1 MLKKF
6 FIDWSFEDRSFL
18 NEEKLTAA
26 DRKEIS
32 GSDFGIPSQRRYPMP
47 DKSHVLAAIRFFN
60 KVDPE
65 HEAELARNIIKKMK
79 EYNIDPSTVGESN
92 RLRKYL

>member
-1 MLKKF
+1 MASYLDFESLK
-6 FIDWSFEDRSFL
+6 
-18 NEEKLTAA
+18 EEKLSAK
-26 DRKEIS
+26 DRREIDD
-32 GSDFGIPSQRRYPMP
+32 SDFGIPSQRRFPMP

-60 KVDPE
+60 KVDAE

-79 EYNIDPSTVGESN
+79 AYGISPDVVGPTN